1 MSVKLDIADRTRP
14 RTATNVVEALIAD
27 LKSGAISAGETF
39 PSERALCERFD
50 VSRPT
55 VREALLM
62 LQERGFAS
70 LSATRR
76 PRADYPSFA
85 KIMASAASRMRDLL
99 DDREGTAY
107 MEQVRQFIEVGAVRT
122 VVERATPVQ
131 ITRIHAA
138 LEACNVTRD
147 DPVAFKE
154 ADIGFHR
161 ALVTVVDNPVLLA
174 LHDTFARAL
183 FDRRPAERD
192 PVKHNALVYDEHR
205 AIFEAIVAHDADRAA
220 AILDAHLD
228 RAYRANLQIERKS

>member
-147 DPVAFKE
+147 DPVA
-154 ADIGFHR
+154 
-161 ALVTVVDNPVLLA
+161 
-174 LHDTFARAL
+174 
-183 FDRRPAERD
+183 
-192 PVKHNALVYDEHR
+192 
-205 AIFEAIVAHDADRAA
+205 
-220 AILDAHLD
+220 
-228 RAYRANLQIERKS
+228 